1 MHAVFEIMVERL
13 VGHMFRMQAVREE
26 ELVEVNAELRRLGLE
41 EIVPD
46 EVVMRVVS

>member
-1 MHAVFEIMVERL
+1 MYAVYEIMVERL
-13 VGHMFRMQAVREE
+13 FGHLIRMQAVWEE
-26 ELVEVNAELRRLGLE
+26 ELVELNAELRRLGLK